1 MMFARTERLLLRPG
15 FIEDAPALAAA
26 MGDEAV
32 VRHLAHVPWPYRP
45 ENAAEFLSL
54 PHDPLLP
61 RVLIT
66 QRTAGAPRIVGG
78 IGIHRQS
85 EGAEARLD
93 FGYWIARPY
102 WGLGF
107 ATEAGRAVMAL
118 ARTIGL
124 PRLSAR
130 HFVDNP
136 ASGNVLR
143 KLGFRPTGRIIPASN
158 ALRGIAAPCAEFE
171 EGDGQDSDGMAMTGP
186 VRGKRS
192 RVPAHEDQR
201 SMIRLLAA

>member
-15 FIEDAPALAAA
+15 FIEDAPALTAAL
-26 MGDEAV
+26 GDEAV
-32 VRHLAHVPWPYRP
+32 VRHLAQVPWPYRP
-45 ENAAEFLSL
+45 ENAAEFLTM
-54 PHDPLLP
+54 PQDPLLP
-61 RVLIT
+61 RMLIT

-78 IGIHRQS
+78 IGIHRQA
-85 EGAEARLD
+85 EGTETRLD
-93 FGYWIARPY
+93 LGYWIARPY

-143 KLGFRPTGRIIPASN
+143 KLGFRPTGRVIPASN
-158 ALRGIAAPCAEFE
+158 ALRGTAAPCAEFE
-171 EGDGQDSDGMAMTGP
+171 EADDQAGDAMRGRGSM
-186 VRGKRS
+186 RGKRS
-192 RVPAHEDQR
+192 RVSAEEDER
-201 SMIRLLAA
+201 HMIRLLAA